1 MQDKYNHLD
10 VERSAQ
16 THWNAADAYRVTEDA
31 SRQKYYACS
40 MLPYPSG
47 KLHMGHVRNY
57 TINDM
62 LARYLRMKGYNVLMP
77 MGWDAFGLPAENAA
91 LKNGVPPAKWTYDN
105 IAYMKKQM
113 QAMGLAVDWSREIA
127 TCDPEYYKWNQWLFL
142 KMLEKGIAY
151 RKTQVVNWD
160 PVDQTVLAN
169 EQVIDG
175 KGWRTGATV
184 EKREIP
190 GYYLKITDYAEELL
204 DSVQHKLPGW
214 PERVKLMQENW
225 IGKSEGVRFAFL
237 HDIKAA
243 SGDLIGDGKM
253 YVFTTR
259 ADTIMG
265 VTFCAVAPEHPLAV
279 HAAATTPGLAAFI
292 EECKAGG
299 TTEAEMA
306 TQEKKGQRTGLFVT
320 HPLTGTQVEVWVG
333 NYVLMSYGDGAVMGV
348 PAHDE
353 RDFEFAGKYGIEI
366 KPVYQLRGLLKDFPR
381 GERPPVGYN
390 IQPVDPAGKWQAWY
404 GIKPNDSSELCER
417 ERINS
422 GAYNDLRFD
431 ECIDAIAADLGVLG
445 LGEKKT
451 TWRLRDWGVSRQR
464 YWGTPIPIIHCE
476 EHGAV
481 PVPEQ
486 DLPVVLPMDC
496 IPDGSGNPLHKHE
509 GFHAGATCPVCGK
522 PARRETDTMDTFV
535 DSSWYFMR
543 YCDPKNSESMVAG
556 GADYWMPMDQYIG
569 GIEHAILHLLYARF
583 WTKVMRD
590 LGLVKVD
597 EPFTKLLTQGMVL
610 NHIYSRRTDKGGKE
624 YFWPHDVE
632 HVLDDTGKII
642 GAQLKNAVE
651 SGGIMLPAGTLIDY
665 EGVGTMSKSKNNG
678 VDPQDIIEKYGADT
692 ARLYTMFTAPPEATL
707 EWNDAGVE
715 GSYRFLRRVWNF
727 GVRLNAM
734 NSGAS
739 HADANCATASFDKE
753 TKALRL
759 DVHTLLKQVDYDYQR
774 MQYNT
779 VVSGGMKLLNALE
792 MMAPTLPAARG
803 SLPPE
808 GVAPPAAWQSQFR
821 GRNLAEEK
829 SALAEDGSADDGG
842 RLFAL
847 REGFGILLRCLYP
860 ATPHLAHTLWVELGY
875 AEKDGDLLDA
885 PWPEVDASALQQDE
899 IELVLQINGK
909 LRGSVTVPA
918 GASKAEIEAAALAS
932 DAFVRQ
938 AAGAPARKVIVVP
951 GRLVNIVV

>member
-1 MQDKYNHLD
+1 MQEKYNHTD
-10 VERSAQ
+10 VERAAHD
-16 THWNAADAYRVTEDA
+16 HWNAHDAYRVTEDA
-31 SRQKYYACS
+31 GKKKFYACS

-62 LARYLRMKGYNVLMP
+62 LTRYLRMNGYNVLMP

-113 QAMGLAVDWSREIA
+113 QAMGLAIDWSREVA
-127 TCDPEYYKWNQWLFL
+127 TCDPSYYKWNQWLFL

-175 KGWRTGATV
+175 KGWRTGAVV

-204 DSVQHKLPGW
+204 DHVSTKLPGW

-225 IGKSEGVRFAFL
+225 IGKSEGVRFAFT
-237 HDIKAA
+237 HDIRGADGK
-243 SGDLIGDGKM
+243 LVGDGRM

-265 VTFCAVAPEHPLAV
+265 VTFCAVAPEHPLAA
-279 HAAATTPGLAAFI
+279 HAAATNPKLAAFI
-292 EECKAGG
+292 EDCKKGG
-299 TTEAEMA
+299 TTEAELA
-306 TQEKKGQRTGLFVT
+306 LREKVGMPTGLTVT
-320 HPLTGTQVEVWVG
+320 HPLTRLPVPVWVG

-353 RDFEFAGKYGIEI
+353 RDFEFARKYGIDI
-366 KPVYQLRGLLKDFPR
+366 LQVVHVD
-381 GERPPVGYN
+381 GESYDYDR
-390 IQPVDPAGKWQAWY
+390 WQDWY
-404 GIKPNDSSELCER
+404 ADKQQGVT
-417 ERINS
+417 INS
-422 GAYNDLRFD
+422 DIYSGFGYQ
-431 ECIDAIAADLGVLG
+431 DAVNAVAHALQQLG

-464 YWGTPIPIIHCE
+464 YWGTPIPIIHCA

-481 PVPEQ
+481 PVPEK
-486 DLPVVLPMDC
+486 DLPVVLPQDC
-496 IPDGSGNPLHKHE
+496 VPDGSGNPLHKHE
-509 GFHAGATCPVCGK
+509 GFHAGVTCPVCGQ

-543 YCDPKNSESMVAG
+543 YCDPTNDQAMVAE
-556 GADYWMPMDQYIG
+556 GANYWMPMDQYIG

-610 NHIYSRRTDKGGKE
+610 NHIYSRKGAKGGIE
-624 YFWPHDVE
+624 YFWPSDVE
-632 HVLDDTGKII
+632 NLHDETGKVI
-642 GAQLKNAVE
+642 GARLKSDGSAV
-651 SGGIMLPAGTLIDY
+651 TY

-678 VDPQDIIEKYGADT
+678 VDPQDLIEKYGADT

-707 EWNDAGVE
+707 EWNDAAVE
-715 GSYRFLRRVWNF
+715 GSYRFLRRAWNF
-727 GVRLNAM
+727 GVRLAVATKNIAP
-734 NSGAS
+734 
-739 HADANCATASFDKE
+739 HADSTRATAVFGKE
-753 TKALRL
+753 AKALRL
-759 DVHTLLKQVDYDYQR
+759 EVHSVLKQVDYDYQR

-779 VVSGGMKLLNALE
+779 VVSGAMKLLNALE
-792 MMAPTLPAARG
+792 GFKGQAPGDA
-803 SLPPE
+803 
-808 GVAPPAAWQSQFR
+808 VAV
-821 GRNLAEEK
+821 
-829 SALAEDGSADDGG
+829 
-842 RLFAL
+842 
-847 REGFGILLRCLYP
+847 REGFGILLRVLYP
-860 ATPHLAHTLWVELGY
+860 VTPHITHALWQALGF
-875 AEKDGDLLDA
+875 AAQQGELLDA
-885 PWPEVDASALQQDE
+885 PWPTVDDDALQQDE
-899 IELVLQINGK
+899 IELMLQVNGK
-909 LRGSVTVPA
+909 LRGAIHVPA
-918 GASKAEIEAAALAS
+918 AADRALIEQIALAS
-932 DAFVRQ
+932 EAFLKQ
-938 AAGAPARKVIVVP
+938 ADGAPPKKVVVVP
-951 GRLVNIVV
+951 GRLVNIVI